1 MGNPLTALSP
11 LLTQLQT
18 LQAQRRATVASLVSP
33 AHAAFVSLGLGVL
46 PGRAVVDSVT
56 GQIVT
61 VVSGGVQSVTLP
73 PDTTG
78 GTSGG

>member
-1 MGNPLTALSP
+1 MGNISSVQQTLM
-11 LLTQLQT
+11 TQLET
-18 LQAQRRATVASLVSP
+18 LHAQRRATVASLVSP

-61 VVSGGVQSVTLP
+61 VVGGGVQNVTLP
-73 PDTTG
+73 AAEG
-78 GTSGG
+78 GSSGG

>member
-18 LQAQRRATVASLVSP
+18 LHAQRRATVASLVSP

-46 PGRAVVDSVT
+46 PGRAVVDRVT

-61 VVSGGVQSVTLP
+61 VVGGGVQNVTLP
-73 PDTTG
+73 ATEG
-78 GTSGG
+78 GSSGG